1 MNSVLLLFASIA
13 SSIPFGNS
21 MRVTAH
27 VKDTDGNPAVGVTV
41 RVQTYKNTLKG
52 LGREPGYTH
61 YEGVTDTNGE
71 ATLSFQNYSSHFNMQ
86 VYSDNYYMESTNY
99 VYIKFIQHP
108 DLSITLTEHS
118 KDISFILREKK
129 NPIPMYA
136 SSTPLELKLPSTKGF
151 WGFDL
156 KVHDWISPYGKGK
169 VADFSIEYSEKSM
182 ANGLFS
188 CTGAVI
194 FAGLDGAYVMKKKKS
209 KAFWS
214 VHEADTNAIYAQ
226 HFPFYYFPAE
236 DGSRLEHRHD
246 TINEDEYLV
255 LRTRVKTDPSGK
267 IKSAN
272 YSKIYGPIL
281 VGRGFR
287 FRESCFN
294 PTPNDPNIEFDVKRN
309 LFKKPHGTL
318 LP

>member
-1 MNSVLLLFASIA
+1 MCPCYTCITKGRSMPFLPETRYTVTTVSRGEIMRGKNYNDGSRRLPGGSPLGVVLIVLALAVALTFILLLYLPLTDETNKAGVMGS
-13 SSIPFGNS
+13 G
-21 MRVTAH
+21 
-27 VKDTDGNPAVGVTV
+27 DT
-41 RVQTYKNTLKG
+41 
-52 LGREPGYTH
+52 REWNNI
-61 YEGVTDTNGE
+61 V
-71 ATLSFQNYSSHFNMQ
+71 
-86 VYSDNYYMESTNY
+86 
-99 VYIKFIQHP
+99 
-108 DLSITLTEHS
+108 
-118 KDISFILREKK
+118 
-129 NPIPMYA
+129 
-136 SSTPLELKLPSTKGF
+136 
-151 WGFDL
+151 
-156 KVHDWISPYGKGK
+156 
-169 VADFSIEYSEKSM
+169 SIEYSEKSM

-294 PTPNDPNIEFDVKRN
+294 PTRNDPNIEFDVKRN